1 VGGAYPPAVPLP
13 PPPPV
18 PLPGVELLLA
28 GRTVDL
34 RARVL
39 VAGVVPAPRFGR
51 EGEVLATAATLRAAG
66 ADLVDVSLPPRL
78 SGPVARSGDT
88 PVSVLARS
96 PEEVRMARQA
106 GAQLIMVPPDVLPDV
121 EGGAGSVAVAVVVAE
136 LSELAAAGEL
146 ACGRGLPLAVDVTR
160 WSGPD
165 AVGRESA
172 AVALGCRVIRTSD
185 VRRSRRVA
193 EVMTAL
199 LAARRNEELS

>member
-1 VGGAYPPAVPLP
+1 
-13 PPPPV
+13 V

-106 GAQLIMVPPDVLPDV
+106 GAQLILVPPDVLPDL
-121 EGGAGSVAVAVVVAE
+121 EGGAGSVAVIVAE
-136 LSELAAAGEL
+136 LSELPAASEL
-146 ACGRGLPLAVDVTR
+146 ACGLGLPLAVDVTR

>member
-1 VGGAYPPAVPLP
+1 MPLP
-13 PPPPV
+13 SV
-18 PLPGVELLLA
+18 QLVLA
-28 GRTVDL
+28 GQPVDL

-88 PVSVLARS
+88 PVCVLVRS
-96 PEEVRMARQA
+96 EEEARMARQA
-106 GAQLIMVPPDVLPDV
+106 GAQLVLVPPGVLPDV
-121 EGGAGSVAVAVVVAE
+121 EGGAASVAIVVDDLAE
-136 LSELAAAGEL
+136 LPAAREL
-146 ACGRGLPLAVDVTR
+146 ACGKELPLAVDVTR

-165 AVGRESA
+165 AVGREAA

-193 EVMTAL
+193 EVMAAL
-199 LAARRNEELS
+199 LAARRDEEERA

>member
-1 VGGAYPPAVPLP
+1 M
-13 PPPPV
+13 
-18 PLPGVELLLA
+18 LA
-28 GRTVDL
+28 GRPVDL

-106 GAQLIMVPPDVLPDV
+106 GAQLILVSPDALPDV
-121 EGGAGSVAVAVVVAE
+121 EGGAGSVVVVVAG
-136 LSELAAAGEL
+136 LSELPAAREL

-199 LAARRNEELS
+199 LAARRGEELS

>member
-1 VGGAYPPAVPLP
+1 VGDAYPPAVPLP

-18 PLPGVELLLA
+18 PLPGVQLVLA
-28 GRTVDL
+28 GRSVDL

-51 EGEVLATAATLRAAG
+51 EGEVLATAAILRAAG

-88 PVSVLARS
+88 PVCVLARS
-96 PEEVRMARQA
+96 TEEARTARQA
-106 GAQLIMVPPDVLPDV
+106 GAQLILVPRDVAAVV
-121 EGGAGSVAVAVVVAE
+121 EGDADSVAIVVDDLAE
-136 LSELAAAGEL
+136 LPATREF
-146 ACGRGLPLAVDVTR
+146 ACSLGLPLAVDVTR

-165 AVGRESA
+165 AVGREA
-172 AVALGCRVIRTSD
+172 TAVALGCRVIRTSD

-193 EVMTAL
+193 EVMAAL
-199 LAARRNEELS
+199 LAARRDEEGA